1 MEFSVR
7 LLPLPLKLEN
17 IIRFF
22 LYFQPFYFQTKNL
35 NVSYTITVC
44 DKIDVNGIYLNAPID
59 ISRCTI
65 KILLVDE
72 IQNNAHVTISI
83 KTPTNNLSLN
93 NKGHRMKIWIYA
105 SDKKLKSKLNCTH
118 QKWIFISVIVLHS
131 FSLFFVFCL
140 FINS

>member
-1 MEFSVR
+1 MLAAQ
-7 LLPLPLKLEN
+7 LL
-17 IIRFF
+17 F
-22 LYFQPFYFQTKNL
+22 
-35 NVSYTITVC
+35 

-93 NKGHRMKIWIYA
+93 NKGQRMKI
-105 SDKKLKSKLNCTH
+105 
-118 QKWIFISVIVLHS
+118 
-131 FSLFFVFCL
+131 
-140 FINS
+140 